1 MGVADPAVTFGAH
14 MLFGPRWDGKT
25 TSWWPSTARGT
36 ARTRR
41 VMHSGGCQWEGEPAG
56 EAEPFATGFLPEGA
70 EQALGRPA
78 GLAVG
83 ADGALYVS
91 DDKGGYI
98 YRIVRR

>member
-1 MGVADPAVTFGAH
+1 MASRPAT
-14 MLFGPRWDGKT
+14 
-25 TSWWPSTARGT
+25 PSRSPLA
-36 ARTRR
+36 
-41 VMHSGGCQWEGEPAG
+41 SCPN
-56 EAEPFATGFLPEGA
+56 GA
-70 EQALGRPA
+70 EDALGRPA